1 MPCRFLPSEGKLGE
15 DVRAPRGPE
24 RVSTKLVRQAG
35 RQAGPQE
42 VGGHGGAHVQGTA
55 LSSASG
61 LPGPCGLPAGARGFQ
76 GGKVP
81 VVLSAHCLFP
91 GKQLMPGLR
100 AGGGGVGVWAK
111 ATGEACGKQ
120 GEEAATASRAARG
133 LLGRPLARTR
143 LSSEAAW
150 APSHRSCAWSDLSPL
165 GHSRSGAAQKMLCRR
180 FFPRPGKRK
189 ERCGAARSRRGPSSP
204 EISRGGLLCQSQ
216 QEYALGSWSVL
227 RSNPIPSAHQLCE
240 TATQPPRASVSLPEK
255 WGALANGINFKEN
268 FRIK

>member
-1 MPCRFLPSEGKLGE
+1 MPE
-15 DVRAPRGPE
+15 
-24 RVSTKLVRQAG
+24 
-35 RQAGPQE
+35 
-42 VGGHGGAHVQGTA
+42 
-55 LSSASG
+55 
-61 LPGPCGLPAGARGFQ
+61 
-76 GGKVP
+76 
-81 VVLSAHCLFP
+81 VLSAHRLFP
-91 GKQLMPGLR
+91 GKQLMPGPR

-143 LSSEAAW
+143 L
-150 APSHRSCAWSDLSPL
+150 APSRRSCAWSDLSPL
-165 GHSRSGAAQKMLCRR
+165 GHSRAGAAQKMLCRR

-189 ERCGAARSRRGPSSP
+189 ERCGAARSRQGPRSP
-204 EISRGGLLCQSQ
+204 EISRGGLLCQTQ

-240 TATQPPRASVSLPEK
+240 IATQPPRASVSLPEK
-255 WGALANGINFKEN
+255 WGVLANGINFKEN